1 MTRKASIIIL
11 DDEPN
16 IVEVILARLE
26 VMGFS
31 AKGFTRAES
40 ALDTLKKEECSVLL
54 TDLKMP
60 DMDGMEVLKRAKGI
74 DPDVEVII
82 FTAYGSIEGAV
93 EAMKRGAHDY
103 LVKPFEAI
111 ELMAKIGSAIEKRE
125 LKQRVKYLEREVE
138 KHIEHHIYAESPSM
152 KKLLELTRQVAKSD
166 ATVLILGESGTGK
179 ELIARMLHIESN
191 RRDRKYVIMDCGAT
205 PSTLIEAEL
214 FGYTK
219 GAFTGAM
226 KDKRGI
232 IEEADTGTLFLDE
245 IGNISPEM
253 QTRLL
258 RVLESG
264 QFRAIGQVDQ
274 RQVDIRVI
282 AATNV
287 DLRQKVKD
295 GTFRED
301 LFYRLKVI
309 TIELPPLRD
318 RKEDIIGLA
327 RMFLVEFSNK
337 SARKITGFAKEAI
350 DMLMA
355 HQWPGNI
362 RELKNVIESAVVLSK
377 GDTIDESVIL
387 LTDMQDDTPAP
398 AAAVSSTDGEADLNP
413 LELQEKA
420 MVMDALKKANWVQ
433 KDAADILGISRRV
446 MHYKIRKFGIQTDKK
461 MA

>member
-1 MTRKASIIIL
+1 MTRKGNIIIL

-26 VMGFS
+26 VMGFE
-31 AKGFTRAES
+31 AKGFTSPAK
-40 ALDTLKKEECSVLL
+40 ALDALRQEECSVLL

-60 DMDGMEVLKRAKGI
+60 DMDGMEVLRLAKQI
-74 DPDVEVII
+74 DPDVEVIL

-93 EAMKRGAHDY
+93 EAMKQGAHDY

-111 ELMAKIGSAIEKRE
+111 ELLAKIESAMEKRA
-125 LKQRVKYLEREVE
+125 LKQRVLYLEREVE

-152 KKLLELTRQVAKSD
+152 KKILSLVRQVGKSD

-179 ELIARMLHIESN
+179 ELIAKMLHMESS
-191 RRDRKYVIMDCGAT
+191 RRDKKYVIMDCGAT

-219 GAFTGAM
+219 GAFTGALR
-226 KDKRGI
+226 DKRGI

-258 RVLESG
+258 RVLETG
-264 QFRAIGQVDQ
+264 EFRPIGQVDLKK
-274 RQVDIRVI
+274 VDIRVI

-287 DLRQKVKD
+287 DLVQKVKE
-295 GTFRED
+295 GKFRED
-301 LFYRLKVI
+301 LYYRLKVI
-309 TIELPPLRD
+309 TVDLPPLRD
-318 RKEDIIGLA
+318 RKDDIIGLA
-327 RMFLVEFSNK
+327 RLFLVEFCNK
-337 SARKITGFAKEAI
+337 TGKKITGFSKDAI
-350 DMLMA
+350 DLLME
-355 HQWPGNI
+355 HQWPGNV
-362 RELKNVIESAVVLSK
+362 RELKNVIESAVVLCKDDMITS
-377 GDTIDESVIL
+377 DVIL
-387 LTDMQDDTPAP
+387 LSDMAEE
-398 AAAVSSTDGEADLNP
+398 EAGKDEGDLNP

-420 MVMDALKKANWVQ
+420 MVIQALKKAKWVQ

-446 MHYKIRKFGIQTDKK
+446 MHYKIRKFGIQADKK
-461 MA
+461 TA